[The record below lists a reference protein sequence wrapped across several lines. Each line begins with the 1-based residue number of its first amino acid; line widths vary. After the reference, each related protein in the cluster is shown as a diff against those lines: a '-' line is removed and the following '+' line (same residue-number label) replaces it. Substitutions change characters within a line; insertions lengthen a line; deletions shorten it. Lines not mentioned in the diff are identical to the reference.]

1 MAESEGTGVKLY
13 GVGAYE
19 GCLGEASMLIT
30 TDRSP
35 ELHLRRCNSSNVWR
49 REG

>member
-19 GCLGEASMLIT
+19 GCLGEASILTAI
-30 TDRSP
+30 DQSLD
-35 ELHLRRCNSSNVWR
+35 LHLRRCNNSDCWR
-49 REG
+49 REV